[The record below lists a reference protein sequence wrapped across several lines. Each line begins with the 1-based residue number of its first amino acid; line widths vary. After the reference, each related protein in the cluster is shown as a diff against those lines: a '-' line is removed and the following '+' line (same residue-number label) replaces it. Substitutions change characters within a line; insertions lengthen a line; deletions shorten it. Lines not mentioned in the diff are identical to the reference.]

1 MSILVEGTSGLLV
14 YAQKMLS
21 DLSNAM
27 HLISVLREPASWE
40 RPFVPSCDICN
51 CEVISLS
58 ISPRACPAWR
68 TGNCPPCPS
77 SYNPIRSNASWI
89 IVIVKRLKD
98 NAITPFC
105 SYWHDSAFGLA
116 KLLPSH
122 WTISIGMPQS
132 SPFKE
137 KGPAEPNSLCP
148 MPSARHWL

>member
-1 MSILVEGTSGLLV
+1 MSILVEGTSGLLI

-27 HLISVLREPASWE
+27 HLISVLKEPASWE
-40 RPFVPSCDICN
+40 QPFAPSCDICN
-51 CEVISLS
+51 CEEILPS
-58 ISPRACPAWR
+58 ISPRACPVWR

-98 NAITPFC
+98 NAIPPFC

-116 KLLPSH
+116 KLFPAPQTTL
-122 WTISIGMPQS
+122 IGIAQ
-132 SPFKE
+132 
-137 KGPAEPNSLCP
+137 
-148 MPSARHWL
+148 